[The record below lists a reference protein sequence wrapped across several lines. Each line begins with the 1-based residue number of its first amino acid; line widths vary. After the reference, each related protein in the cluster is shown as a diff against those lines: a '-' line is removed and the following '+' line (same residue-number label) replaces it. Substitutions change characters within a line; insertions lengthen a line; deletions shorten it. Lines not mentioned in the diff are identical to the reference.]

1 MTHCNDTEGTTEI
14 NREPIN
20 ILNDLLYTSAQ
31 TNVLTYKD
39 KESQMFFD
47 RYVISKSLA
56 DGHCLLHSI
65 VKSVP
70 NQVGVNISMVDLVKN
85 IETETVLNKDKY
97 SVVYENRSYEILFE
111 EMRAYTQSKIY
122 KSL

>member
-1 MTHCNDTEGTTEI
+1 MTHCNVTEGTTDI

-39 KESQMFFD
+39 EGSQMLFGK
-47 RYVISKSLA
+47 YVISKSPA
-56 DGHCLLHSI
+56 DGQCLLHSI

-70 NQVGVNISMVDLVKN
+70 NQVGVNV
-85 IETETVLNKDKY
+85 TTVNLIKK
-97 SVVYENRSYEILFE
+97 L
-111 EMRAYTQSKIY
+111 
-122 KSL
+122 